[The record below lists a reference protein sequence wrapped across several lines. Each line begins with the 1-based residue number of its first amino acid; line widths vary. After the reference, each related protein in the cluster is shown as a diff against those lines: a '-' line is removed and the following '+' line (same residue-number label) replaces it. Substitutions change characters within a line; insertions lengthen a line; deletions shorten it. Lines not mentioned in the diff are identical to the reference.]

1 MHLRPGCRVQRELR
15 GDLLPVSSHPKERPT
30 VAGYQLAAHWVN
42 TISFNPRGISYLQ
55 DRCNCPTLQMY
66 KQNLMPRLDG
76 QAEPKTAAFSLL
88 KTHTSGTGR
97 FLLPAVTEATLMLHL
112 SAEIGAM
119 HSQQSEPLHGLSSA
133 LDACR
138 DTWFPTY
145 LLDCR
150 DL

>member
-1 MHLRPGCRVQRELR
+1 MHLRPGCRVQRATRRL
-15 GDLLPVSSHPKERPT
+15 LLPVSSHPKERPRWQDT
-30 VAGYQLAAHWVN
+30 SWLHTGLQWFHL
-42 TISFNPRGISYLQ
+42 ISRISYLQ

-97 FLLPAVTEATLMLHL
+97 FLLPAVTEVTLMLHL
-112 SAEIGAM
+112 SAEIGAT
-119 HSQQSEPLHGLSSA
+119 HSQQSEPLTRAFFSP
-133 LDACR
+133 DACR

>member
-1 MHLRPGCRVQRELR
+1 MQRELR

-30 VAGYQLAAHWVN
+30 AAGYQLAAHWAN
-42 TISFNPRGISYLQ
+42 TISFNPPGISYLQ
-55 DRCNCPTLQMY
+55 DRCNCPTLQMH

-88 KTHTSGTGR
+88 KAHTSGTGG
-97 FLLPAVTEATLMLHL
+97 FLLPAATEATLTLRL
-112 SAEIGAM
+112 SAETGTM
-119 HSQQSEPLHGLSSA
+119 HSQQSEPPHGLSSA

-145 LLDCR
+145 LLDC
-150 DL
+150 